1 MAREKAK
8 VRINPVKFL
17 KLIIV
22 LIVICGLLVGAGYM
36 LGKRLSADNQ
46 REELSA
52 VVLQNQIANIKE
64 LGTVTYEYTELGQYE
79 SSKDFYG
86 TKIPFT
92 TSKFIITYDGTIKA
106 GIDMNLASVEI
117 DEITQKIEI
126 VVPAAKILSH
136 EIHED
141 SVKVFDEKN
150 SIFNALTVADYASFY
165 ADQKKEVESKAKTQ
179 GLLSQART
187 QAKLAVQELVTPVL
201 PEGWELEIK

>member
-1 MAREKAK
+1 MSRKEAK
-8 VRINPVKFL
+8 VKINPVKFL
-17 KLIIV
+17 RLIII
-22 LIVICGLLVGAGYM
+22 LLVICGLLVSAGYL
-36 LGKRLSADNQ
+36 LGSRLSSRGENT
-46 REELSA
+46 ELSA

-106 GIDMNLASVEI
+106 GIDMNAAKVEI
-117 DEITQKIEI
+117 DEITKKI
-126 VVPAAKILSH
+126 VVTVPAAKILSH

-150 SIFNALTVADYASFY
+150 SIFNALTVEDYAGFY
-165 ADQKKEVESKAKTQ
+165 ADQKIEVEAKAKTQ

>member
-1 MAREKAK
+1 MSKEKIR
-8 VRINPVKFL
+8 VNPVKFL
-17 KLIIV
+17 RLVIM
-22 LIVICGLLVGAGYM
+22 LIVICALLVGAGYL
-36 LGKRLSADNQ
+36 LGKRLSSDGQN
-46 REELSA
+46 EKLDA
-52 VVLQNQIANIKE
+52 VVLQEQITTIKE
-64 LGTVTYEYTELGQYE
+64 MGTITYEYTELGQYE

-106 GIDMNLASVEI
+106 GIDMSAATVVVDDVSKKVT
-117 DEITQKIEI
+117 ITI
-126 VVPAAKILSH
+126 PPSKILSH

-150 SIFNALTVADYASFY
+150 SIFNALTVEDYASFY
-165 ADQKKEVESKAKTQ
+165 ADQKIMVEEKARTQ

-187 QAKLAVQELVTPVL
+187 QAKLAAREMVSQIL

>member
-36 LGKRLSADNQ
+36 LGKRLSTDNQ

-136 EIHED
+136 EIHEE

>member
-52 VVLQNQIANIKE
+52 VVLQNQITNIKE
-64 LGTVTYEYTELGQYE
+64 MGTVTYEYTELGQYE

-106 GIDMNLASVEI
+106 GIDMNLASVKI
-117 DEITQKIEI
+117 DEITQKVEI

-179 GLLSQART
+179 GRLSQART

>member
-1 MAREKAK
+1 MAKEK
-8 VRINPVKFL
+8 VRINPVKFT

-22 LIVICGLLVGAGYM
+22 LIVICALLVGTGYL
-36 LGKRLSADNQ
+36 LGKRLSAENQ
-46 REELSA
+46 HEEFSA
-52 VVLQNQIANIKE
+52 VVLQNQIANIRE

-117 DEITQKIEI
+117 DEIMQKVEI

-150 SIFNALTVADYASFY
+150 SIFNALTVEDYAGFY
-165 ADQKKEVESKAKTQ
+165 ADQKKEVESKARTQ

-201 PEGWELEIK
+201 PEGWELEVK

>member
-106 GIDMNLASVEI
+106 GIDMNLTSVEI

>member
-46 REELSA
+46 HEELSA

-106 GIDMNLASVEI
+106 GIDMNLASVKI

-165 ADQKKEVESKAKTQ
+165 ADQKKEVESKARAQ

>member
-22 LIVICGLLVGAGYM
+22 LIIICGLLVGAGYM
-36 LGKRLSADNQ
+36 LGKRLSVDNQ

-106 GIDMNLASVEI
+106 GIDMNLASVKI

-150 SIFNALTVADYASFY
+150 SIFNALTVADYAGFY
-165 ADQKKEVESKAKTQ
+165 ADQKKEVESKARAQ

-201 PEGWELEIK
+201 PEGWELEVK

>member
-106 GIDMNLASVEI
+106 GIDMNLASVKI

-165 ADQKKEVESKAKTQ
+165 ADQKKEVESKARAQ

>member
-22 LIVICGLLVGAGYM
+22 LIAICGLLVGAGYM

-46 REELSA
+46 QDELSA

-64 LGTVTYEYTELGQYE
+64 LGTVTYEYTELGQFE

-117 DEITQKIEI
+117 DEITQKVEI

-136 EIHED
+136 EIHEE